1 MSHTADSFVPG
12 RVALRAESRRILA
25 AVAHALLFVATAPA
39 ARATHQV
46 VPSGPQTRIAPVP
59 WTNAWQASSPLPSS
73 ARRYGFAQDG
83 DTFFVLTTSAL
94 HRYDATTDTWT
105 SSSPAPRPLQL
116 PGVVHHQGKL
126 YVAGG
131 MDDGP
136 TNELFVLDLSTMTWS
151 QGPSMPVFSYGSA
164 AGLHGGKMF
173 VVTGT
178 SGQSLAIYDIA
189 GNSWSLGPSPPV
201 AYRIGGHAQSGSFL
215 YLIGGLTSTTSTA
228 SRRLDMATQT
238 WSLGPTWT
246 PARGDFAL
254 VAVGSK
260 LYGLGGRV
268 WNESAPSAQMNE
280 LDLTAWPAGAWTRRL
295 PDLPSARLSN
305 QAGFVS
311 GARIW
316 STGGL
321 GAGSVP
327 ILEHVYLDL

>member
-1 MSHTADSFVPG
+1 MSKRADFVPG
-12 RVALRAESRRILA
+12 RGALRAQSRCILA
-25 AVAHALLFVATAPA
+25 AATHALLLVTASPTTAGA
-39 ARATHQV
+39 AHQV
-46 VPSGPQTRIAPVP
+46 VPIGPQTRIAPVP
-59 WTNAWQASSPLPSS
+59 WTNTWQASSPLPSL
-73 ARRYGFAQDG
+73 ARRYGFAQDV

-116 PGVVHHQGKL
+116 PGVVHFQGKL

-136 TNELFVLDLSTMTWS
+136 TNELFVLDLQTMTWS

-164 AGLHGGKMF
+164 AGLHDGKMF

-189 GNSWSLGPSPPV
+189 ASSWSIGPSPPV
-201 AYRIGGHAQSGSFL
+201 AYRIGGHAQSGQHL
-215 YLIGGLTSTTSTA
+215 YLIGGLTSTTSSA

-260 LYGLGGRV
+260 LYALGGRV

-280 LDLTAWPAGAWTRRL
+280 LDLSAWPAGAWTRRL

-311 GARIW
+311 GARVW

-327 ILEHVYLDL
+327 ILDHVYIDL

>member
-1 MSHTADSFVPG
+1 MSKRADSFVAG
-12 RVALRAESRRILA
+12 LGALRPESRCFLA
-25 AVAHALLFVATAPA
+25 AVAHALLAVTATPFVCAP
-39 ARATHQV
+39 HQI
-46 VPSGPQTRIAPVP
+46 VPGGAHTRIAPVP
-59 WTNAWQASSPLPSS
+59 WTSTWQASAPLPGI

-94 HRYDATTDTWT
+94 HRYDATTDLWT

-189 GNSWSLGPSPPV
+189 ASSWSMGPSPPV
-201 AYRIGGHAQSGSFL
+201 AYRIGGHAQSGQYL
-215 YLIGGLTSTTSTA
+215 CLIGGLTSTTSSA
-228 SRRLDMATQT
+228 SRRLDMATLT
-238 WSLGPTWT
+238 WSLGPAWT

-254 VAVGSK
+254 VAVGAK
-260 LYGLGGRV
+260 LHALGGRV
-268 WNESAPSAQMNE
+268 WNESAPSAEMYE

-311 GARIW
+311 GARVW

-327 ILEHVYLDL
+327 ILEHVYIDL